1 MNQFT
6 LTKRSLALL
15 LALEVCDES
24 IHTDK
29 TQLSF
34 VISPG
39 GL

>member
-1 MNQFT
+1 MNKFT
-6 LTKRSLALL
+6 LTTHSLALL
-15 LALEVCDES
+15 LALKVCDES

-34 VISPG
+34 VIGPG